1 MALLPEDIIDRLI
14 QMERR
19 INALSTAVNVRP
31 PLTELVN
38 GSLTLKRQTDPDDPA
53 TATLVAQLTT
63 PGPDGTKPVLRVN
76 DAYGHEVLSDDIVTG
91 GLARPWLPMLPPQ
104 DMASANWPA
113 TSATTWTTV
122 AQSQNPIWQPKMR
135 LRMYTRVSSGATG
148 QIRVMVGGVQFGQT
162 IAAGTVFDH
171 TAAVTTAMQTDFG
184 KDLNVE
190 IHAIVT
196 SATGTV
202 YAKPVLMHGRQT

>member
-19 INALSTAVNVRP
+19 INALSTAVNTRP
-31 PLTELVN
+31 PLTEITN
-38 GSLTLKRQTDPDDPA
+38 GSLALKRQTGPEDPPV
-53 TATLVAQLTT
+53 LVAQLTT
-63 PGPDGTKPVLRVN
+63 PGPGGSKPVLRVN

-113 TSATTWTTV
+113 TSATTWTTI

-135 LRMYTRVSSGATG
+135 LRMYTRVSSGAAG
-148 QIRVMVGGVQFGQT
+148 QIRVMVGGVPFGPT
-162 IAAGTVFDH
+162 VTAGGVFDH
-171 TAAVTTAMQTDFG
+171 TDLVTTTMQADFG

-190 IHAIVT
+190 IHAMVT
-196 SATGTV
+196 STTGTV